1 MKNRAQHLNENIK
14 TLNKAVSIVSRYYF
28 TTTTEDAI
36 NNVRYDFIGLDEDIR
51 NVREY
56 LIDELEK
63 ELEKIK

>member
-14 TLNKAVSIVSRYYF
+14 ILNNAVNIVSKHCL
-28 TTTTEDAI
+28 TTTTDNVR
-36 NNVRYDFIGLDEDIR
+36 NNVWYDFMGLDEDIR

-63 ELEKIK
+63 ELEKIQ